1 MPPRVRGPARGPS
14 PARSTLAALAM
25 LGASA
30 LLYALAP
37 PASAA
42 PPASR
47 YESLHVLELA
57 YQDDREVARALTEAL
72 RQRVHVSRDYAL
84 GDSDL
89 SLKVAAAPCQRGPL
103 FDREGAPR
111 EPTPACLG
119 QVGGALQDKLQAR
132 KPPFLWG
139 HLARDA
145 AGVRRVQLHLWREG
159 QVDAKVEYAVE
170 AMPTGARAVPLE
182 DVAEWLLRRLVDGEA
197 RTGRVRVRSVGALEG
212 DLYANGEERGRLEAG
227 GSRELVLAPGVHAL
241 EVRRGE
247 RVVARAQALARAGD
261 EPPPV
266 QQLAVP
272 ATTLTARAPL
282 PPARSAPPPERTA
295 WPWVFGGIGAAGLAT
310 AGLLFGLRQG
320 AEGELDQACDVWCH
334 SRERATVERSNR
346 LGSGALLALS
356 SGVAGLAAGVTLWA
370 FESQSGA
377 PRTGASWR
385 VRSTVGALG
394 GGAGLGFQGHF

>member
-1 MPPRVRGPARGPS
+1 
-14 PARSTLAALAM
+14 M
-25 LGASA
+25 LGAST
-30 LLYALAP
+30 LVS

-57 YQDDREVARALTEAL
+57 YQDEREAARALTEAL
-72 RQRVHVSRDYAL
+72 RQRVHVARDYAL

-119 QVGGALQDKLQAR
+119 QVGAALQDKLQAR

-139 HLARDA
+139 HLTRDA
-145 AGVRRVQLHLWREG
+145 AGRRRVQLHLWREG
-159 QVDAKVEYAVE
+159 QADARVDYVYE
-170 AMPTGARAVPLE
+170 ATPTGARAVPLE

-197 RTGRVRVRSVGALEG
+197 RTGRVRVRAAGTLEG
-212 DLYANGEERGRLEAG
+212 DLYADGEERGRLEAG
-227 GSRELVLAPGVHAL
+227 GSRELVLAPGIHAL

-247 RVVARAQALARAGD
+247 RVVAQARVLARAGD

-266 QQLAVP
+266 QPMTLP
-272 ATTLTARAPL
+272 AATAPARAPL
-282 PPARSAPPPERTA
+282 PSPAPVATSTPPERTA
-295 WPWVFGGIGAAGLAT
+295 WPWVFGGIGVAGLAT
-310 AGLLFGLRQG
+310 AGLLFVLRQD
-320 AEGELDQACDVWCH
+320 AEGDLDRACDVWCH
-334 SRERATVERSNR
+334 SRERSTIERSNR

-370 FESQSGA
+370 FESQSTA
-377 PRTGASWR
+377 PRAGAGWR
-385 VRSTVGALG
+385 VRGTVGALG
-394 GGAGLGFQGHF
+394 GGAGLGLQGHF